1 VGEGMFAP
9 LPGSGRK
16 PAGSVARGE
25 WVSVCAVPANAPA
38 APETHPTLAKPVLR
52 HAYHDAAGGLMG
64 YVARF
69 DIAGGKQFLPL
80 TWCRHTDTG
89 NAAWRWKSWPVPRP
103 LYGLDRLA
111 TRPDAP
117 VIVCEGEKATDAASR
132 LLPDYVAVTS
142 SHGSKSA
149 AKADW
154 VALRQRHVVIWPD
167 ADETGD
173 NYAAGVVR
181 CLAAIGVAARVLP
194 AQPRVPEGWDAHDA
208 ERDGW
213 TQARTL
219 ELVQQGGSTAR
230 SALSSR
236 NKDAAADAKAEA
248 ARNGRRGAAPPQ
260 RDQVLQ
266 LLDGVELWHDGDRE
280 AFATMPVNGHFEN
293 VPVRSREFRLWI
305 TGRYYAA
312 HRGAPGTQAF
322 EEALGVIEASAVN
335 DGPCHATFLRVG
347 EFGGRLLLDL
357 GGPDWRAIEM
367 GPMGWQVIDRAPCKF
382 LRSRAMRALPVP
394 EPGECIET
402 LHEFVN
408 SDDADFNLFVAWL
421 VASLRPRGPYPIL
434 VIGGEQGASKTTVS
448 RLARGL
454 VDPNVS
460 PIRAAPKDDRDLL
473 VAAVNSWV
481 LALDNLSAVP
491 AWLSDALCR
500 IATGGGFSTR
510 TLHSDRD
517 ETVFTATRPLILNGI
532 TDLAARPDL
541 QDRALC
547 LSLPAIPEAQRRP
560 EREFWDAFDAKAPTI
575 LGALLDGACAG
586 LRNLASTR
594 LDHLPRMA
602 DFALWAEAAAP
613 GLGWEDGEFSRL
625 YAANRAGAVQVSL
638 ENSIVAQVLSNYILS
653 RVDPDE
659 GFSGTASELLVALE
673 ADSTETM
680 RRSRSWP
687 RSAAELGG
695 QLRRMAPPLRSS
707 GIAIDWR
714 REGQG
719 RKRMLHIRRITR

>member
-1 VGEGMFAP
+1 M
-9 LPGSGRK
+9 
-16 PAGSVARGE
+16 
-25 WVSVCAVPANAPA
+25 
-38 APETHPTLAKPVLR
+38 R
-52 HAYHDAAGGLMG
+52 HVYRDAAGELIG

-69 DIAGGKQFLPL
+69 DVAGGKQFLPL
-80 TWCRHTDTG
+80 TWCKEAETG
-89 NAAWRWKSWPVPRP
+89 NAAWRWRSWTVPRP

-111 TRPDAP
+111 ARPNAP
-117 VIVCEGEKATDAASR
+117 VVVCEGEKATDAAGR

-142 SHGSKSA
+142 PHGSKSA

-154 VALRQRHVVIWPD
+154 LALRQRDVVIWPD
-167 ADETGD
+167 ADGAGASYAETV
-173 NYAAGVVR
+173 AR
-181 CLAAIGVAARVLP
+181 CLAAIGVAAGVVLP
-194 AQPRVPEGWDAHDA
+194 PTGVPEGWDAHDA

-213 TQARTL
+213 TGARALELLQQAR
-219 ELVQQGGSTAR
+219 STAESR
-230 SALSSR
+230 LSDR
-236 NKDAAADAKAEA
+236 HKR
-248 ARNGRRGAAPPQ
+248 ARDDDDQAPAVQGGRRGAGPPQ
-260 RDQVLQ
+260 RDQVLA
-266 LLDGVELWHDGDRE
+266 LLDGVEFWHDGDRE
-280 AFATMPVNGHFEN
+280 AFATVPVNEHFEN
-293 VPVRSREFRLWI
+293 VAVRSRDFRLWI
-305 TGRYYAA
+305 TGHYYGA
-312 HRGAPGTQAF
+312 HRGAPGAQAF
-322 EEALGVIEASAVN
+322 EEALGVIEARAVN
-335 DGPCHATFLRVG
+335 DGPRHATFLRVG
-347 EFGGRLLLDL
+347 EDSGRLLLDL

-382 LRSRAMRALPVP
+382 LRSPAMRALPVP
-394 EPGECIET
+394 EAGECIET
-402 LHEFVN
+402 LREFVN

-421 VASLRPRGPYPIL
+421 VAALRPRGPYPIL

-560 EREFWDAFDAKAPTI
+560 EREFWEAFDARAPTI
-575 LGALLDGACAG
+575 LGALLDAVCAG
-586 LRNLASTR
+586 LRHLATTR

-613 GLGWEDGEFSRL
+613 GLGWEPGEFSRL

-653 RVDPDE
+653 RVDSDE

-673 ADSTETM
+673 ADSTEAM
-680 RRSRSWP
+680 RRARSWP

-695 QLRRMAPPLRSS
+695 QLRRMAPPLRAS

-719 RKRMLHIRRITR
+719 RKRMMHIRRITR